1 MSLRNV
7 EEDLKNKNTE
17 WGNLAG
23 FEEEEKKMVNNT
35 GPMASPVSPKSPD
48 YNESTPRPGNAE
60 NIERNK
66 RSYDRYLERMGLPP
80 RPNKTPSPRSRH
92 RRSPSP
98 RSRHRRSPSPVRRH
112 TRHYRR
118 PSRSRSPSP
127 VRRYTRH
134 YRRHSRSRSPS
145 PARRYTRHYRHRRSQ
160 SRSPRHRRSPSP
172 RRRSPRR
179 RSPSPV
185 TRYQNGRR
193 VNASGREVAYGPP
206 MATTRFPSVNT
217 PEGPVSPPRYETRF
231 TENGRRVNEFG
242 RNVAYGPP
250 RAATRRAN
258 RTFNE
263 VTRTYRPSNFTRV

>member
-7 EEDLKNKNTE
+7 EEGLKNKNTA

-23 FEEEEKKMVNNT
+23 FEEDEKKMVNNT

-48 YNESTPRPGNAE
+48 YNESTPRTGNAE

-80 RPNKTPSPRSRH
+80 RPNKTPSPRSRRRS
-92 RRSPSP
+92 RRSPSH
-98 RSRHRRSPSPVRRH
+98 SRRHGRSPSPVRRQ
-112 TRHYRR
+112 
-118 PSRSRSPSP
+118 
-127 VRRYTRH
+127 TRH
-134 YRRHSRSRSPS
+134 YRRHSRS
-145 PARRYTRHYRHRRSQ
+145 
-160 SRSPRHRRSPSP
+160 PSP
-172 RRRSPRR
+172 RRRSRSPRR

-206 MATTRFPSVNT
+206 VATTRFPSVNT

-250 RAATRRAN
+250 SAATRRAN
-258 RTFNE
+258 KTFNE
-263 VTRTYRPSNFTRV
+263 VTRTYRPSNFSRV

>member
-7 EEDLKNKNTE
+7 EEGLKNKNTA

-23 FEEEEKKMVNNT
+23 FEEDEKKMINNT
-35 GPMASPVSPKSPD
+35 GPMNSPVSPKSPD

-80 RPNKTPSPRSRH
+80 RPNKTPSPRSRRRS
-92 RRSPSP
+92 RRSP
-98 RSRHRRSPSPVRRH
+98 SPSPVRRQ
-112 TRHYRR
+112 TRHYR
-118 PSRSRSPSP
+118 RSRSPSP
-127 VRRYTRH
+127 VRRQTRH
-134 YRRHSRSRSPS
+134 YRRSSSRSS
-145 PARRYTRHYRHRRSQ
+145 RHRR
-160 SRSPRHRRSPSP
+160 SRSPRHRRSSSRSSRHRRSRSP
-172 RRRSPRR
+172 VRRYTRNYRQRRSPSPRR

-193 VNASGREVAYGPP
+193 VNATGREVAYGPP
-206 MATTRFPSVNT
+206 VATTRFPSVNT

-263 VTRTYRPSNFTRV
+263 VTRTYRPSNFSRV